1 MYTVEFETDITN
13 KFIEIKDYEKVA
25 NKHARIIIIVD
36 DLLPEQEKTASF
48 FDELQNRHFIID
60 ETINIHNIMQSM
72 ND

>member
-25 NKHARIIIIVD
+25 NKHARVIIIVD
-36 DLLPEQEKTASF
+36 EPLPEQEKITSF

-60 ETINIHNIMQSM
+60 ETINIDNIMQSM